1 MHVFKISPGQKVVG
15 QTSWLAHWE
24 QKVGGQL
31 PALPN
36 RLRRQCLCTVPFG
49 YCGTGNVGIFSLIML
64 YFGFVSGKTGIPSHG
79 SRWIPIRMGIRSAMG
94 WEWDGNGNEV
104 HGNGN

>member
-1 MHVFKISPGQKVVG
+1 MHVFLNFSRAKVVG

-36 RLRRQCLCTVPFG
+36 RLRRQWLWQWFRAAMLSHTCSYYYSGVTRVG
-49 YCGTGNVGIFSLIML
+49 DTRGGN
-64 YFGFVSGKTGIPSHG
+64 
-79 SRWIPIRMGIRSAMG
+79 
-94 WEWDGNGNEV
+94 
-104 HGNGN
+104 

>member
-1 MHVFKISPGQKVVG
+1 MHVFKISVGQKVVG

-36 RLRRQCLCTVPFG
+36 RLRRQ
-49 YCGTGNVGIFSLIML
+49 YW
-64 YFGFVSGKTGIPSHG
+64 
-79 SRWIPIRMGIRSAMG
+79 R
-94 WEWDGNGNEV
+94 NEV
-104 HGNGN
+104 RQVKKGVG